1 MAKRSITRSTSG
13 EGNIIDMKTKKPVEV
28 PSLPVICERIRYF
41 REKAGLEQKA
51 VARAIGVT
59 PNAISNWENGRARP
73 DINLI
78 PDLCQVLDATL
89 YELFDMEDPESR
101 YSAQEKELIE
111 KYRRLKPANRRLLE
125 TVVGE
130 MTSLQEIEETPSLSR
145 LMFYQQALAAG
156 IGDPTE
162 IDGRAIPIYLYE
174 EQFRRSVGLHVSRR
188 ANCVFTVNGDSM
200 EPDYYSG
207 DLVLVERIPDAP
219 VLSPGEIGAFIVGNE
234 TYIKKYSE
242 EGLVSL
248 NPRYSTMR
256 FDNENRVYLIG
267 RVLGKLDF
275 SCVAAAEDIEKYR
288 QLHGDI
294 DQRSEK
300 GTGGIQKNGRGEETE
315 VICREYIDRYL
326 R

>member
-1 MAKRSITRSTSG
+1 M
-13 EGNIIDMKTKKPVEV
+13 
-28 PSLPVICERIRYF
+28 
-41 REKAGLEQKA
+41 
-51 VARAIGVT
+51 
-59 PNAISNWENGRARP
+59 
-73 DINLI
+73 
-78 PDLCQVLDATL
+78 LDATL

-145 LMFYQQALAAG
+145 LMFYQRALAAG

-174 EQFRRSVGLHVSRR
+174 EQFLRSVGPHVSRR

-248 NPRYSTMR
+248 NPRYRTMR

-300 GTGGIQKNGRGEETE
+300 GTGGIQKSSRGEETE
-315 VICREYIDRYL
+315 VICREYIDSYL